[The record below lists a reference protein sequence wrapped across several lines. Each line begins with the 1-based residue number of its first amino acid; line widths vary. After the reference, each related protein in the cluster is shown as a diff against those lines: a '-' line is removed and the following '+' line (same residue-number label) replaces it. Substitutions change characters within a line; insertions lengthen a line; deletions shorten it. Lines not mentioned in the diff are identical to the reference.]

1 MSVTFIPT
9 IGRRENDAVAAQLVR
24 TLRSGE
30 VYAEADR
37 IVLYAG
43 WPQVKDYDGRTH
55 SSDLTVVS
63 DSYGIKLVKISLSA
77 EKADV
82 RRDAISVLQTAAT
95 TESLMGKSLQLKKRR
110 KLIFDVVPI
119 IYAPNLDPDKFDN
132 DEVEMSE
139 DTLSAEDP
147 EVSRCLERDA
157 DAFAAGAVLFRQIAI
172 AGQQRTLGPEDI
184 LSNFRFPFCATY
196 ILLALM
202 ERPLHNGGMSKA
214 THPPSLV
221 RMMSLLPTCH
231 AFLQSWRTGI
241 EFDEMTEPVSLCTR
255 AVELTLLSIGG
266 GCLTNEEVDAGA
278 CP

>member
-1 MSVTFIPT
+1 MEYFSTVDTALAAILMS
-9 IGRRENDAVAAQLVR
+9 DAMYFLCSHEMGHI
-24 TLRSGE
+24 LLGH
-30 VYAEADR
+30 
-37 IVLYAG
+37 L
-43 WPQVKDYDGRTH
+43 
-55 SSDLTVVS
+55 SSDIVP
-63 DSYGIKLVKISLSA
+63 
-77 EKADV
+77 
-82 RRDAISVLQTAAT
+82 QAA
-95 TESLMGKSLQLKKRR
+95 
-110 KLIFDVVPI
+110 
-119 IYAPNLDPDKFDN
+119 
-132 DEVEMSE
+132 MSE